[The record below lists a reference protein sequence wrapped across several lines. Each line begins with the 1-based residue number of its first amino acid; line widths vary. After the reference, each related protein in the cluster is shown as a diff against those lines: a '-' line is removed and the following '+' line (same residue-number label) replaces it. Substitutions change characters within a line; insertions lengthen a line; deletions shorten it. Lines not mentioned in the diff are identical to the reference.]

1 MCAVDVDVQEHL
13 FGAIGDDHGTE
24 AADRL
29 CEAGVTLFGVDAAV
43 ISLVFDGTNTGT
55 LGASPAPARVCGE
68 LRAASVPLA
77 RAASAPPPSGPAT
90 RTRRRS
96 SQRPRRPDAPPCKA
110 GSVLSCIWSPK
121 RIIWRS
127 QKPKQPACLES
138 GTAAH
143 RLLAPWVEMARGPVS
158 PPCRCG
164 SRWTVDLREQ
174 ASRSAPRQL
183 RRHCGG

>member
-77 RAASAPPPSGPAT
+77 RAASVPSAAQRSGDTYASPLIATSSSTGCATMQSRLRPVLHLVAEAHHLAVAEAEAASMPGVRNSRTPPSGT
-90 RTRRRS
+90 L
-96 SQRPRRPDAPPCKA
+96 
-110 GSVLSCIWSPK
+110 G
-121 RIIWRS
+121 
-127 QKPKQPACLES
+127 
-138 GTAAH
+138 
-143 RLLAPWVEMARGPVS
+143 
-158 PPCRCG
+158 
-164 SRWTVDLREQ
+164 
-174 ASRSAPRQL
+174 
-183 RRHCGG
+183 